1 MTTSFKSFAIRT
13 LALTTLAAA
22 VMSSAD
28 AAVFIR
34 TRVWVAPVVTPVVAV
49 TPVMAVAPVV
59 VAPVYVPTCTMVSV
73 PFVNAWTGVTY
84 LVPRRVCN

>member
-49 TPVMAVAPVV
+49 APVV